1 MSNGYIYLRDNAWYR
16 TENAVK
22 LGIASNIKDRA
33 STYVTGE
40 IVRGEFIRVFSVPHD
55 KMRIVESCLHRFLS
69 KFHIGDKGGGT
80 EFFTRDIIDMVEPF
94 LRSMSKLEFHS
105 LTKEECDLL
114 DRTARIRQAL
124 QKALPH
130 GLRKAYLRKKNR
142 KNIVLNSNTLT
153 GTSLTSTSL
162 TGTSLTGPALTVG
175 APLKP
180 RDFQQEIINNCLS
193 HFSRE
198 DKGILVLTC
207 GVGKTLISLW
217 VAKQLGSQKI
227 VIGVPTIVLLEQW
240 LPIIIQIFPD
250 RPVYVKD
257 ENIELVSQTSACV
270 VITTYASSF
279 KLTNYAFDLKIL
291 DEAHHLTSKSAD
303 NYSDRAFVQ
312 MLNIVSTKQLALTA
326 TPKYLESDSMNT
338 VSNDNEA
345 QFGKIIHQICLL
357 WAIQNAIVCDYVIQ
371 TIVVDEEKIDAVEN
385 KRLFLSAYCA
395 LKSIDNGHSHHLL
408 IYCNEMTS
416 SSIILQY
423 ICELL
428 RKDFRHLQS
437 ATFCEEYN
445 SKMSVDQQRAILKNF
460 EESRFGIIVCV
471 YCLGEG
477 WNCPLLDAVV
487 FAENMSS
494 NIRILQCALRACR
507 KDFVRPNKVAKLIL
521 PIVDA
526 DTEDQDLKK
535 VREVIRQ
542 MGLEDETVISKL
554 KVFTE
559 DMERDVKQKPRNSA
573 SSLND
578 SFVYSEELTRRLRL
592 KTVARD
598 GYNFDNVKKLLQTK
612 SVRSISEYLE
622 LCDRDTR
629 FPRDPERAFR
639 NQYTKWSWFHY
650 FGISSSSFY
659 DIVKCKTKCAEYL
672 AAYPDI
678 RSKYLDLSLV
688 CTDLCKLDPQFPPN
702 GMWVDYYEVNEL
714 RDLIQIAAPMLKKKG
729 LGS

>member
-1 MSNGYIYLRDNAWYR
+1 MKGYIYLRDNAWYR
-16 TENAVK
+16 TENAIK

-40 IVRGEFIRVFSVPHD
+40 IVRGEFIRVFAVPHD
-55 KMRIVESCLHRFLS
+55 KMRIVETCLHRFLS

-80 EFFTRDIIDMVEPF
+80 EFFTRDIIDMVEPL

-114 DRTARIRQAL
+114 DRVARIRQAL
-124 QKALPH
+124 QKALKKMYFTKKP
-130 GLRKAYLRKKNR
+130 RKINEDLIKKSTLP
-142 KNIVLNSNTLT
+142 ISNTPL
-153 GTSLTSTSL
+153 
-162 TGTSLTGPALTVG
+162 
-175 APLKP
+175 LKP

-193 HFSRE
+193 HFATE

-326 TPKYLESDSMNT
+326 TPKYLESDSTNT

-357 WAIQNAIVCDYVIQ
+357 WAIQHAIVCDYVIQ

-416 SSIILQY
+416 SSIILHY
-423 ICELL
+423 VRELL

-445 SKMSVDQQRAILKNF
+445 SKMSADQQRTILKNF
-460 EESRFGIIVCV
+460 EESQFGIIMCV

-507 KDFVRPNKVAKLIL
+507 KDFLRPDKVAKLIL

-526 DTEDQDLKK
+526 DAEDQDLKK

-559 DMERDVKQKPRNSA
+559 DMERDAKQKPRT
-573 SSLND
+573 SSNDLSKD
-578 SFVYSEELTRRLRL
+578 SFVYNEELTRKLRL

-598 GYNFDNVKKLLQTK
+598 GYNLDSVKKLLQTK

-650 FGISSSSFY
+650 FGISYSSFY
-659 DIVKCKTKCAEYL
+659 DIATCKTKCAEYL
-672 AAYPDI
+672 ATYPEI

-688 CTDLCKLDPQFPPN
+688 CTDLCKLDPHFPPN

-729 LGS
+729 LCS

>member
-1 MSNGYIYLRDNAWYR
+1 MKGYIYLRDNAWYR
-16 TENAVK
+16 TENAIK

-40 IVRGEFIRVFSVPHD
+40 IVRGEFIRVFAVPYD
-55 KMRIVESCLHRFLS
+55 KMRIVETCLHRYLS

-80 EFFTRDIIDMVEPF
+80 EFFTRDIIDMVEPL
-94 LRSMSKLEFHS
+94 LRSMSSLEFHS

-114 DRTARIRQAL
+114 DRTARIR
-124 QKALPH
+124 KAL
-130 GLRKAYLRKKNR
+130 LKALKKAHFISKKKR
-142 KNIVLNSNTLT
+142 KNPLPTIGTASNTT
-153 GTSLTSTSL
+153 TTLTST
-162 TGTSLTGPALTVG
+162 A
-175 APLKP
+175 LKP

-193 HFSRE
+193 HFSTE

-326 TPKYLESDSMNT
+326 TPKYLESDNANT

-357 WAIQNAIVCDYVIQ
+357 WAIQHNIVCDYVIQ

-408 IYCNEMTS
+408 IYCNEMTNS
-416 SSIILQY
+416 ALILHY
-423 ICELL
+423 VRELL
-428 RKDFRHLQS
+428 RKDFRHLQPD
-437 ATFCEEYN
+437 TFCEEYN
-445 SKMSVDQQRAILKNF
+445 SKMSADQQRTILNNF

-507 KDFVRPNKVAKLIL
+507 KDSRRPDKVAKLIL

-526 DTEDQDLKK
+526 DAEDQDLKK

-559 DMERDVKQKPRNSA
+559 DMERDVKRKPRSDISSNA
-573 SSLND
+573 S

-592 KTVARD
+592 KTVARA
-598 GYNFDNVKKLLQTK
+598 GYNLDNVKKLLQPK
-612 SVRSISEYLE
+612 SVRSINEYLE

-629 FPRDPERAFR
+629 FPRDPEQVFR

-650 FGISSSSFY
+650 FGISSTTFY
-659 DIVKCKTKCAEYL
+659 DIATCKIKCAEYL
-672 AAYPDI
+672 AAYPEI

-688 CTDLCKLDPQFPPN
+688 CTDLCKLDEQFPPN
-702 GMWVDYYEVNEL
+702 GMWVDYYKVDEL

-729 LGS
+729 LCS

>member
-1 MSNGYIYLRDNAWYR
+1 MSKGYIYLRDNAWYR
-16 TENAVK
+16 TENAIK

-40 IVRGEFIRVFSVPHD
+40 IVRGEFIRVFAVPHE
-55 KMRIVESCLHRFLS
+55 KMRIVETCLHRFLS
-69 KFHIGDKGGGT
+69 KFHIVDKGGGT
-80 EFFTRDIIDMVEPF
+80 EFFTRDIIDMVEPL
-94 LRSMSKLEFHS
+94 LRSMSSLEFHS

-114 DRTARIRQAL
+114 DRVARIRQAL
-124 QKALPH
+124 QKTLQNTLQKVD
-130 GLRKAYLRKKNR
+130 LRKRKLKINDD
-142 KNIVLNSNTLT
+142 VLKKSPST
-153 GTSLTSTSL
+153 TSTTTTLS
-162 TGTSLTGPALTVG
+162 
-175 APLKP
+175 P

-193 HFSRE
+193 HFSTE

-217 VAKQLGSQKI
+217 VAKQLGSKKI

-240 LPIIIQIFPD
+240 FPIIVQIFPD

-257 ENIELVSQTSACV
+257 ENIELVSQTSTCV

-303 NYSDRAFVQ
+303 NYTDRAFVQ

-326 TPKYLESDSMNT
+326 TPKYLESDTTNT

-357 WAIQNAIVCDYVIQ
+357 WAIQQNIVCDYVIQ
-371 TIVVDEEKIDAVEN
+371 TIIVDEAKIDAVEN

-416 SSIILQY
+416 SALILHY
-423 ICELL
+423 VRELL
-428 RKDFRHLQS
+428 RKDFPHLQS

-445 SKMSVDQQRAILKNF
+445 SKMSADQQRAILNKF
-460 EESRFGIIVCV
+460 EESRFGIIMCV

-507 KDFVRPNKVAKLIL
+507 KDSRRSDKVAKLIL

-526 DTEDQDLKK
+526 DAEDQDLKK

-559 DMERDVKQKPRNSA
+559 DMERDVKHKPRTLTSDFTD
-573 SSLND
+573 D
-578 SFVYSEELTRRLRL
+578 SFVYNEELTCRLRL
-592 KTVARD
+592 KTVARG
-598 GYNFDNVKKLLQTK
+598 GYNIDNVKKLLQTK
-612 SVRSISEYLE
+612 CVRSIDEYLE

-639 NQYTKWSWFHY
+639 NQYTKWSWVHY
-650 FGISSSSFY
+650 FGISSSTFY
-659 DIVKCKTKCAEYL
+659 DISTCKSKCVDYL
-672 AAYPDI
+672 ATYPEI
-678 RSKYLDLSLV
+678 RCKYLDLSLV

-714 RDLIQIAAPMLKKKG
+714 RDLIQFAAPMLKKKG